1 MFFAQR
7 LDPAN
12 PAYNTMVAMEVR
24 GPLDGGLLQRAI
36 RRAEGESGS
45 FDVELVERPDGTYQ
59 RPVPPGCSTWQ
70 EYDFSDE
77 PDPSPPRG
85 R

>member
-1 MFFAQR
+1 MTSRAENGLLPLTAAQRGVFFAQR

-36 RRAEGESGS
+36 RRAEGES
-45 FDVELVERPDGTYQ
+45 
-59 RPVPPGCSTWQ
+59 
-70 EYDFSDE
+70 
-77 PDPSPPRG
+77 
-85 R
+85 